1 LPSPAS
7 ILKLHAYKIATSPDD
22 LALADIV
29 KHVERKLEL
38 EGQDVEVVQLNSR
51 AAVRYIPDV
60 ASKDAALF
68 IEKQHCIL
76 RDRRSGNSASL
87 SHAAVIKDSKF
98 IGIARKR

>member
-1 LPSPAS
+1 LFTHGTPAAAS

-29 KHVERKLEL
+29 KLVERKLEV
-38 EGQDVEVVQLNSR
+38 EGQVVEVVQLNSR

-76 RDRRSGNSASL
+76 RDPRSGDRASL
-87 SHAAVIKDSKF
+87 GHAQ
-98 IGIARKR
+98 